1 MIILLLSFTAMLS
14 RTECAIKV
22 VKLTEDYKNLNKLSN
37 ATVTNFDLQQLPE
50 LTICIR
56 VYFYQFPLESQ
67 SDLIWFPLLSS
78 SEKSL
83 FLFSLLA
90 FDNGNKSGDLYQII
104 PKKIFRSKDLK
115 TYVMVD
121 KEFILVR

>member
-1 MIILLLSFTAMLS
+1 MIILLLFFTAMLS
-14 RTECAIKV
+14 HTECAIKV

-37 ATVTNFDLQQLPE
+37 ATVTNFDLEQLPE

-67 SDLIWFPLLSS
+67 SDIIWFPLLSS
-78 SEKSL
+78 PEHT
-83 FLFSLLA
+83 FLFSMLA
-90 FDNGNKSGDLYQII
+90 FDTGNQNGDLYQII

-115 TYVMVD
+115 TFVMVN